1 MTNKK
6 ETRGGKRD
14 GAGRPKKEPTVTLS
28 YRVSKKKAKQIDKK
42 IKAVITKIN
51 NS

>member
-1 MTNKK
+1 MTTKK
-6 ETRGGKRD
+6 ETRGGKRE
-14 GAGRPKKEPTVTLS
+14 GAGRKKKEPTVTLS
-28 YRVSKKKAKQIDKK
+28 YRVPEKKAKIIDKN